1 MIVESTMPT
10 GYGYKI
16 ENNLPEEDLEEAA
29 GTFLEAHKQEI
40 DWVLTEFGESTTSDL
55 ELDSTIVYVDR
66 ENFESGVTLAVAD
79 LVNRV
84 RDVKPRF
91 TEATIRTHLENLK
104 DKSLLIALST
114 AAKAP
119 SKRTRQSSA

>member
-1 MIVESTMPT
+1 M
-10 GYGYKI
+10 
-16 ENNLPEEDLEEAA
+16 EEVA
-29 GTFLEAHKQEI
+29 GTFFEAHKQKI

-79 LVNRV
+79 LVDRV

-91 TEATIRTHLENLK
+91 TEATIRTHLENLR
-104 DKSLLIALST
+104 DKSLFIALSSV
-114 AAKAP
+114 AKAP